1 MNELVGIPN
10 PFRDTIVTDAW
21 SPSSID
27 VPEIH
32 AKVFKTCCDA
42 LETVHRE
49 QRSNSVLIHGEPGSG
64 KTHLLARLR
73 LNWLGDGSRGVDP
86 ILQEV
91 VFVAVHLHTGPQR
104 LWRYLR
110 RSVVG
115 DLLRRIDG
123 QVPQLERILLRRF
136 GEFREADAD
145 MLLWWEWL
153 KQEYTG
159 SSDLKEILNNF
170 FDHLDR
176 DLSLGRDLCAVFGH
190 LLNGQHLRDAQ
201 AWLLGDPLPESALN
215 SMGLVG
221 TNDDDDQE
229 DEARRVVLALCRLA
243 GPKVAVVLCFDQ
255 IEALQMD
262 RKDRSGLF
270 AFGQLVMTLYQ
281 QANNV
286 FLISCVQSTF
296 VDQLRDSAYGAA
308 WAHMAIHQAALNP
321 LMWDDAIR
329 LVQARMSVQPK
340 LAHLREA
347 HPDRLWPLN
356 ESRLKQE
363 IGNLGCTAEDP
374 FRFAEIY
381 DAASRGLTTPGL
393 SSDEFVSQTWEVLL
407 ERSIAD
413 TSTPPDDIL
422 AHGLPLLV
430 HTAGQPWSVRSDH
443 HLRDIEVMLEGPDAR
458 LAISLCNHRDLRGLW
473 PRLRRLPNL
482 IKSREIEK
490 LILLRDIRLPIGD
503 GAAKVKEYLKDLTDL
518 GAHFIRPSPE
528 ALAAL
533 DALRRLLSD
542 ASAGDLSN
550 RGETVEPQ
558 TVQRWLAANMP
569 KVLEDF
575 LEEVVS
581 YTGITVSDE
590 TNDLFDR
597 LEELLG
603 VWPVVE
609 ADKVASRLQVPIEE
623 LAETLRS
630 NPRCLGILDGPPVV
644 IFRLVPDEID
654 SE

>member
-1 MNELVGIPN
+1 MSL
-10 PFRDTIVTDAW
+10 
-21 SPSSID
+21 SL
-27 VPEIH
+27 
-32 AKVFKTCCDA
+32 K
-42 LETVHRE
+42 
-49 QRSNSVLIHGEPGSG
+49 
-64 KTHLLARLR
+64 
-73 LNWLGDGSRGVDP
+73 LGRYSSRGQSP
-86 ILQEV
+86 IHRRRPTTFLPT
-91 VFVAVHLHTGPQR
+91 VFPYSFTPQ
-104 LWRYLR
+104 
-110 RSVVG
+110 
-115 DLLRRIDG
+115 D
-123 QVPQLERILLRRF
+123 
-136 GEFREADAD
+136 
-145 MLLWWEWL
+145 
-153 KQEYTG
+153 
-159 SSDLKEILNNF
+159 
-170 FDHLDR
+170 
-176 DLSLGRDLCAVFGH
+176 
-190 LLNGQHLRDAQ
+190 
-201 AWLLGDPLPESALN
+201 
-215 SMGLVG
+215 
-221 TNDDDDQE
+221 
-229 DEARRVVLALCRLA
+229 
-243 GPKVAVVLCFDQ
+243 
-255 IEALQMD
+255 
-262 RKDRSGLF
+262 
-270 AFGQLVMTLYQ
+270 
-281 QANNV
+281 
-286 FLISCVQSTF
+286 
-296 VDQLRDSAYGAA
+296 
-308 WAHMAIHQAALNP
+308 
-321 LMWDDAIR
+321 
-329 LVQARMSVQPK
+329 
-340 LAHLREA
+340 
-347 HPDRLWPLN
+347 
-356 ESRLKQE
+356 
-363 IGNLGCTAEDP
+363 
-374 FRFAEIY
+374 
-381 DAASRGLTTPGL
+381 SRGACEATITYVT
-393 SSDEFVSQTWEVLL
+393 S
-407 ERSIAD
+407 RSC
-413 TSTPPDDIL
+413 
-422 AHGLPLLV
+422 
-430 HTAGQPWSVRSDH
+430 WKVRT
-443 HLRDIEVMLEGPDAR
+443 RR

-528 ALAAL
+528 ALAVL